1 MYTKHLRKHIFFD
14 PSQLDV
20 NQLYIVAGYATPNM
34 ASWLIKNI
42 DRPAE
47 EAIDIRLIVGMV
59 PYDGLSISVHNGFQ
73 ELTREELPAAVNSFS
88 CSYVIDY
95 NPVHTKLYIWAK
107 DDVPVCA
114 FSGSANFTQT
124 AFSAKRCEMMNSC
137 DPIQAM
143 DYFHEVER
151 NSIYCNHAEVE
162 EHIILHPTHPVLD
175 RESHPIRTF
184 ESEQIPSVSLSLLT
198 HNGETGQ
205 RSGINWGQR
214 KSRNPNEA
222 YIPLPIQIARS
233 GFFPLEKNHFTVVT
247 DDGHTLILRVEQQND
262 KAITTPL
269 SNAQLGEYLRNR
281 LGVAN
286 GAYVWRQDLLNYGRT
301 DITFYKLDD
310 EQYYM
315 DFSV

>member
-1 MYTKHLRKHIFFD
+1 MYTTQLRKHIFFD
-14 PSQLDV
+14 PLQSDV

-42 DRPAE
+42 DCPAGR
-47 EAIDIRLIVGMV
+47 AIDIRIIVGMV
-59 PYDGLSISVHNGFQ
+59 PYDGLSVSIHNGFQ
-73 ELTREELPAAVNSFS
+73 ELTREILPASVNSFS
-88 CSYVIDY
+88 CSYVFNY
-95 NPVHTKLYIWAK
+95 KAVHSKLYIWAK
-107 DDVPVCA
+107 DNVPVCA

-124 AFSAKRCEMMNSC
+124 AFSDRRCEMMDSC

-143 DYFHEVER
+143 NYFHEVER

-162 EHIILHPTHPVLD
+162 EHIILHPTHAILD
-175 RESHPIRTF
+175 RENHPIRPF
-184 ESEQIPSVSLSLLT
+184 EPGQIPSVSLSLLT
-198 HNGETGQ
+198 RNGETGQ
-205 RSGINWGQR
+205 RSGVNWGQR
-214 KSRNPNEA
+214 QNRNPNEA

-286 GAYVWRQDLLNYGRT
+286 GAYVWKQDLLNYGRT

>member
-1 MYTKHLRKHIFFD
+1 MYTTQLRKHIFFD
-14 PSQLDV
+14 PLQSDV

-42 DRPAE
+42 DCPAGR
-47 EAIDIRLIVGMV
+47 AIDIRIIVGMV
-59 PYDGLSISVHNGFQ
+59 PYDGLSVSIHNGFQ
-73 ELTREELPAAVNSFS
+73 ELTRETLPASVNSFS
-88 CSYVIDY
+88 CSYVFNY
-95 NPVHTKLYIWAK
+95 KAVHSKLYIWAK
-107 DDVPVCA
+107 DNVPVCA

-124 AFSAKRCEMMNSC
+124 AFSDRRCEMMDSC

-143 DYFHEVER
+143 NYFHEVER

-162 EHIILHPTHPVLD
+162 EHIILHPTHAILD
-175 RESHPIRTF
+175 RENHPIRPF
-184 ESEQIPSVSLSLLT
+184 EPGQIPSVSLSLLT
-198 HNGETGQ
+198 RNGETGQ
-205 RSGINWGQR
+205 RSGVNWGQR
-214 KSRNPNEA
+214 QNRNPNEA

-286 GAYVWRQDLLNYGRT
+286 GAYVWKQDLLNYGRT